1 MLFKYGYSIKGEKR
15 NNKKLNIVDNNFKKL
30 TPIYRDT
37 KLQIPPKKKTS
48 NLK

>member
-1 MLFKYGYSIKGEKR
+1 MRFKCGFSIKGEKR

-37 KLQIPPKKKTS
+37 KLLIPQTKKTS